1 MRRNILLGLVL
12 SIFFFPLVVAGAIE
26 PSLPNSGINAFNSNS
41 ISTPSS
47 NSSVK
52 LDSGLGTDYLPKN
65 NFNIIEFD
73 KNTNKPVIK
82 DRNAEIAKNTI
93 ERAKKDLEGKEALK
107 KKEADSKKLTYDNY
121 KSKMSDLTSKVYFDK
136 KFFGFDSN
144 MNYFFNAIVQAIF
157 WLSKFIFTIIAGIY
171 NAVEGMSDVS
181 SLLNNVIGNSSKVFS
196 SLFSKEIVYIIGA
209 SMAVYLLYLFATGN
223 GSVIKAFIKMLLIY
237 TLIGLYFIKI
247 NVNEQNKY
255 LLTHLYDG
263 FRTTTISLNGQITK
277 TLTSESSNAIDV
289 YFNETIVK
297 AYKYMNSP
305 VKEDG
310 EFQLSEAEFEDLAG
324 YKQGD
329 GDYIVGGKKI
339 KDIAKD
345 KDPENKMLKSEWGAK
360 FSYALSSLVDVTVVG
375 IVYLVLGLA
384 RFFFLMVYIF
394 LILLLP
400 FILLVS
406 LFPSME
412 SLIHSF
418 NKKAISMLILS
429 SVTLLATTLFV
440 FFYNSLTDFISFA
453 VGQNVLIVIFLKAI
467 LLFLLF
473 KNKNMILSMFSRIGH
488 LPVNRMNGL
497 NLNRGTKAIRERVL
511 GAGKSGISAGGQ
523 FAKGGLKM
531 GKDNLQSRLKNLRS
545 NDSSP
550 KNETLGRF
558 GNRYAS
564 MKHGVKGTVN
574 SFKEKGNRAMASLY
588 KVRANSFKDQES
600 DKFKALDSKKDSL
613 LAKAESQGKIKNSS
627 YAEVKRLKDQ
637 RLARKKAEFQAK
649 KGQRMNQVDS
659 VKNPKI
665 DTPKGKRMKGGDS
678 GKNPRIDTPKTK
690 SMKGGNSSPKKQ
702 GRKNKKNRPNVTID
716 RKRNKI

>member
-1 MRRNILLGLVL
+1 MRRNILLGFAL
-12 SIFFFPLVVAGAIE
+12 SIFFLPVLAGATE
-26 PSLPNSGINAFNSNS
+26 PSLPNTGINAFNSNS
-41 ISTPSS
+41 ISTTTPSS
-47 NSSVK
+47 DSSVK
-52 LDSGLGTDYLPKN
+52 LDSGIGTDYLPKN

-82 DRNAEIAKNTI
+82 DRDTEIAKKTI
-93 ERAKKDLEGKEALK
+93 ERAKKDLEGKEAIK
-107 KKEADSKKLTYDNY
+107 KKEAESRKLTYENY

-144 MNYFFNAIVQAIF
+144 MNYFFNSIVQAIF

-181 SLLNNVIGNSSKVFS
+181 TLLNNVIGNSSKVFS
-196 SLFSKEIVYIIGA
+196 SLFSKEIVYVIGA
-209 SMAVYLLYLFATGN
+209 SMAMYLLYLFATGN
-223 GSVIKAFIKMLLIY
+223 GSVVKALVKMLLIY
-237 TLIGLYFIKI
+237 TIIGLYFIKI
-247 NVNEQNKY
+247 NVNDQNKY

-277 TLTSESSNAIDV
+277 TLTNENSNAIDV
-289 YFNETIVK
+289 YFTETIVK
-297 AYKYMNSP
+297 SYKYMNSP
-305 VKEDG
+305 LKDDG

-329 GDYIVGGKKI
+329 GDYLVGGKKI

-360 FSYALSSLVDVTVVG
+360 FSYAFSSLIDVTVVG

-384 RFFFLMVYIF
+384 RFFFLMIYVF

-412 SLIHSF
+412 GLIHSF

-440 FFYNSLTDFISFA
+440 FFYNSLTDFISLA
-453 VGQNVLIVIFLKAI
+453 VGQNVLIVIFVKAI
-467 LLFLLF
+467 LLFLMF
-473 KNKNMILSMFSRIGH
+473 KNKNMILSLFSQIGR

-497 NLNRGTKAIRERVL
+497 NLNQGTKKIRERMF
-511 GAGKSGISAGGQ
+511 GAGKSGLSAGGQ

-531 GKDNLQSRLKNLRS
+531 GKDNLQSRLKGLRS
-545 NDSSP
+545 NSP
-550 KNETLGRF
+550 KNESLGKI

-564 MKHGVKGTVN
+564 MKHGVRGTVN
-574 SFKEKGNRAMASLY
+574 SFKEKGNRGMAFLY
-588 KVRANSFKDQES
+588 QARANSFKGET
-600 DKFKALDSKKDSL
+600 KKDIL
-613 LAKAESQGKIKNSS
+613 DKKAGKLTEKADFQREVKNSS
-627 YAEVKRLKDQ
+627 RAEVKRLKEQ
-637 RLARKKAEFQAK
+637 RLARKKTEFQAK
-649 KGQRMNQVDS
+649 NGQRMNQVDS
-659 VKNPKI
+659 GKNPKI
-665 DTPKGKRMKGGDS
+665 DTPKTKR
-678 GKNPRIDTPKTK
+678 
-690 SMKGGNSSPKKQ
+690 MKGGNSSTKKQ